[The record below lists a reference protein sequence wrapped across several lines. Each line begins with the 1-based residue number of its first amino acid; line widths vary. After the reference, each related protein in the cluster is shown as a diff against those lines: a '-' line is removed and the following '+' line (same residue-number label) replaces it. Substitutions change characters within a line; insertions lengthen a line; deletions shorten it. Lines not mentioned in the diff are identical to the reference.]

1 MPSLRKLAEEFSV
14 SHPTVMRAVH
24 SLIEDGFLSVEK
36 KGGYRSLLDSAD
48 QAKMHIY
55 GLVNGVGNYSFEFK
69 SQWELNIPL
78 VRSLFARGNLICTK
92 NIFLDK
98 PENLQAAV
106 YENGLSGILL
116 SGSSV
121 RIMEEA
127 RKLKDRM
134 DIPIAAFYSPG
145 RSISVAAPDQNAFLQ
160 IFEMMAAQKRRK
172 VLLIIR
178 ESLLFYAEILAVTER
193 ARSMFG
199 MELTILSGTENGISS
214 ALQGLYGSGIHF
226 DGVIFFSTLQ
236 NIYRQIC
243 ESEDMEKCRLM
254 IDQFELFREHY
265 RTGVAQQE
273 LPAWNFI
280 DWCDGLDRMT
290 ACEGCY
296 IFGLRKL
303 AKIARLLKKYPDAK
317 RFEQEAEF
325 LSAELRQKKFD
336 PKKGL
341 FVSGKKNQ
349 ISYASQIWMILAE
362 VVTGTDARRL
372 LEKME
377 HCKKIVKPVTPYLHH
392 HLLEAYRVAGEKE
405 KMMRHLHNYWGSM
418 LKKGMNVFPE
428 VFVEEKER
436 LTPYGNDP
444 RINSACHAWSCAPS
458 YFLRMK

>member
-1 MPSLRKLAEEFSV
+1 MKIRAELFCQMSSQKSPRKTLPSLRKLAEEFSV

-116 SGSSV
+116 SGSST

-193 ARSMFG
+193 ARSIFG

-243 ESEDMEKCRLM
+243 EYEDMDKCCLM
-254 IDQFELFREHY
+254 IDQFELFRDMNYTGYLYRFDLESAAEKLIEHFL
-265 RTGVAQQE
+265 QQGTE
-273 LPAWNFI
+273 NERKIFI
-280 DWCDGLDRMT
+280 PMQLS
-290 ACEGCY
+290 
-296 IFGLRKL
+296 
-303 AKIARLLKKYPDAK
+303 
-317 RFEQEAEF
+317 FEQYKNGV
-325 LSAELRQKKFD
+325 RQAIFQ
-336 PKKGL
+336 KG
-341 FVSGKKNQ
+341 V
-349 ISYASQIWMILAE
+349 WM
-362 VVTGTDARRL
+362 
-372 LEKME
+372 
-377 HCKKIVKPVTPYLHH
+377 
-392 HLLEAYRVAGEKE
+392 
-405 KMMRHLHNYWGSM
+405 S
-418 LKKGMNVFPE
+418 
-428 VFVEEKER
+428 
-436 LTPYGNDP
+436 
-444 RINSACHAWSCAPS
+444 
-458 YFLRMK
+458 